1 MKDGQV
7 LRQAQPIIK
16 NDDGS
21 FTIEGT
27 GISFSQDEN
36 NKVFIYRSDTVPMVL
51 LHTQQLSQRIV

>member
-1 MKDGQV
+1 MDVKI

-51 LHTQQLSQRIV
+51 LYTQQLSQRIV

>member
-1 MKDGQV
+1 MDGQI

-51 LHTQQLSQRIV
+51 LYTQQLSQRIV

>member
-1 MKDGQV
+1 MDGQI

-51 LHTQQLSQRIV
+51 LYTQHLSQRIV